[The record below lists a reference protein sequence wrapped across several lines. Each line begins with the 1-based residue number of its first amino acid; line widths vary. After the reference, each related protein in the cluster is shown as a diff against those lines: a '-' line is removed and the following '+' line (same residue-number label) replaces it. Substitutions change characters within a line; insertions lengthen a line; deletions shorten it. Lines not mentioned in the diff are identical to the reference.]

1 MLHAANLAAFLL
13 AALILPAGC
22 QTASTELEHGQRER
36 LKRIGVHADPGPGR
50 VVLPSLGSDSVPA
63 DYVRFALLQHPAV
76 FAAYSEWR
84 AAVADIGPAGA
95 LPDPQLTFQADVTST
110 VMSLMPG
117 VMFDLMLPGKRA
129 AMAREA
135 AGTSEIAY
143 HEYLA
148 TVVRIAGEVRKAWIE
163 LAYVEELARLRERSL
178 GSLGESADLA
188 SAAYATGMGMATL
201 DAQIKVAN
209 ETARIRSDIASLE
222 DRRRA
227 AQVQFKA
234 SLGLS
239 PTDADPAW
247 PLFPLAATVLPVA
260 DELWR
265 QVVATNPDLGK
276 MRAMVEMTV
285 AGEEIAR
292 QKRWPDFT
300 VGLMADVKQ
309 APWMWRP
316 TATATLPIWRKKI
329 AGQVEAAQ
337 ARRDAAAARVDAEV
351 LTMAAE
357 FARMLY
363 MVRESD
369 RMIGFIDN
377 TALPNLERSLASASA
392 AFQSGMA
399 GPAMIPETE
408 LMAFAMRAE
417 RLEALRERELAATG
431 LLTMTA
437 AVAGGTGLVG
447 LDTALAPNP

>member
-1 MLHAANLAAFLL
+1 MSRSAVFAALGLAAVF
-13 AALILPAGC
+13 PSGC
-22 QTASTELEHGQRER
+22 QTTSAKLERAERER
-36 LKRIGVHADPGPGR
+36 LERVAVRPARDEMALPVLDADAA
-50 VVLPSLGSDSVPA
+50 PA
-63 DYVRFALLQHPAV
+63 EYVRYALLKHPAV

-84 AAVADIGPAGA
+84 AAAADIGPAGA
-95 LPDPQLTFQADVTST
+95 LPDPQLTFQADVTSM

-129 AMAREA
+129 AMARDMA
-135 AGTSEIAY
+135 ASSEVA
-143 HEYLA
+143 HREYLA
-148 TVVRIAGEVRKAWIE
+148 TVVRVAAEVRRAWIE
-163 LAYVEELARLRERSL
+163 LAFVDEAIRLRERSL

-188 SAAYATGMGMATL
+188 SAAYATGMGMGATL

-209 ETARIRSDIASLE
+209 DTARIRSELASLA

-234 SLGLS
+234 ALGLA

-247 PLFPLAATVLPVA
+247 PRFPLVATALPNEG
-260 DELWR
+260 ELWSG
-265 QVVATNPDLGK
+265 VVAANPELGK
-276 MRAMVEMTV
+276 MRAMVEMAV
-285 AGEEIAR
+285 AGEEVAR

-300 VGLMADVKQ
+300 AGLMADVKP

-316 TATATLPIWRKKI
+316 TATATLPVWRRKI
-329 AGQVEAAQ
+329 AGQIEAAR

-369 RMIGFIDN
+369 RMIAFIDT
-377 TALPNLERSLASASA
+377 TALPNLERTLATSAA
-392 AFQSGMA
+392 AFQSGAA

-408 LMAFAMRAE
+408 LMVFAMRAE
-417 RLEALRERELAATG
+417 RLDALRERELAATG
-431 LLTMTA
+431 LLAMSA
-437 AVAGGTGLVG
+437 AVVGDTGFPG
-447 LDTALAPNP
+447 LEAALTANP